1 MNRRTLALSLAGALS
16 AAAGVAWYAAPSHT
30 AAAGAP
36 AEAGASKSSALSSRR
51 TLVAPGRVEPHRDA
65 VDLMFEQPG
74 RIKEILV
81 EEGDHVTAG
90 QVIARL
96 DDRAF
101 RARVAA
107 AEATVAGARAHLDEL
122 RRGARPE
129 EIAAARADADAA
141 AAAAAD
147 GASQSARADKLAGA
161 SALPAAEADA
171 ERARA
176 QVTAAQASAA
186 AARAKLVA
194 RGARS
199 EDIRAAE
206 AQLELANAEL
216 DAAGVALD
224 QCSLRAPSDGV
235 VLRRKA
241 EVGALVTSQV
251 PVPVAELASRD
262 DLELRVEIDEADVG
276 TVSVGQTGWATALA
290 YGDRRFAGRITRI
303 TGELGRKTALADD
316 PRTRVD
322 TRVLEVVLT
331 FDRGTAAELPL
342 GLRMDAHLPPAAPA
356 AAPAM
361 TASR

>member
-1 MNRRTLALSLAGALS
+1 MNRRTLALSLAGALG
-16 AAAGVAWYAAPSHT
+16 AAGAVAWYAAPSRT
-30 AAAGAP
+30 ASASGAP
-36 AEAGASKSSALSSRR
+36 AAASSEAR
-51 TLVAPGRVEPHRDA
+51 TLVAPGRVEPHRAA

-74 RIKEILV
+74 RIKELLV
-81 EEGDHVTAG
+81 DEGDRVTAG

-129 EIAAARADADAA
+129 EIAAAKADADAA
-141 AAAAAD
+141 AAAQAD
-147 GASQSARADKLAGA
+147 ADNQAARADKLLDA

-176 QVTAAQASAA
+176 KVSAAQASAA

-199 EDIRAAE
+199 EDIRVAE
-206 AQLELANAEL
+206 AQLELANADL
-216 DAAGVALD
+216 DAAEVALD
-224 QCSLRAPSDGV
+224 QCSLRAPSDGI

-241 EVGALVTSQV
+241 EVGALVTAQV

-262 DLELRVEIDEADVG
+262 ALELRVEIDEADVG
-276 TVSVGQTGWATALA
+276 SVAVGQTGWATALA
-290 YGDRRFAGRITRI
+290 YGDRKFAGRITRI

-331 FDRGTAAELPL
+331 FDRGAAPGDLPL
-342 GLRMDAHLPPAAPA
+342 GLRMDAHLPPATPA
-356 AAPAM
+356 AAPAV